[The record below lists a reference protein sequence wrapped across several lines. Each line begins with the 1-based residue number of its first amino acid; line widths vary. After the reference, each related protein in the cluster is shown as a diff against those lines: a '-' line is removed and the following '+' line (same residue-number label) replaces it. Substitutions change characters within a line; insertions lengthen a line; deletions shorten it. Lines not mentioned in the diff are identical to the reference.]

1 MSYLKNSNLKYEKLS
16 KKNTDDYEAFLKQF
30 GSTLIYHTE
39 PFLRTLIK
47 SFGFQQETIILKNN
61 DQIQAVLPLLSMEG
75 ELGTVFNSL
84 PFFGSY
90 GGIYSLNKSSYDNL
104 VKAFN
109 DLRLKNNFLSNT
121 IIQNPF
127 QSFNKLDFNYT
138 YEDIRIAQFTNIDF
152 LSDHKE
158 NLFKIFHSNTRRN
171 IRKSEKFKID
181 IYIDINKI
189 RDLYELHKVDISKKK
204 GIFKPLK
211 FFMNLIEIIPPENIK
226 LYVAYIDGKF
236 AAGLL
241 LLYYNKTV
249 EYITPVINEEYK
261 SYQVLSKI
269 IFEAMVDASIKG
281 FKIWNWGGTWIEQ
294 ESVHRFKKRWGSK
307 QLTYSY
313 LTTVNKNKLLNYK
326 RDFILKKYPFSYV
339 LPFDKL

>member
-1 MSYLKNSNLKYEKLS
+1 MS
-16 KKNTDDYEAFLKQF
+16 
-30 GSTLIYHTE
+30 
-39 PFLRTLIK
+39 
-47 SFGFQQETIILKNN
+47 
-61 DQIQAVLPLLSMEG
+61 
-75 ELGTVFNSL
+75 
-84 PFFGSY
+84 
-90 GGIYSLNKSSYDNL
+90 
-104 VKAFN
+104 
-109 DLRLKNNFLSNT
+109 
-121 IIQNPF
+121 
-127 QSFNKLDFNYT
+127 
-138 YEDIRIAQFTNIDF
+138 
-152 LSDHKE
+152 
-158 NLFKIFHSNTRRN
+158 RRN
-171 IRKSEKFKID
+171 IRKSEKFKIN

-204 GIFKPLK
+204 GVFKPLK

-313 LTTVNKNKLLNYK
+313 LTTVNKKKLLNYK